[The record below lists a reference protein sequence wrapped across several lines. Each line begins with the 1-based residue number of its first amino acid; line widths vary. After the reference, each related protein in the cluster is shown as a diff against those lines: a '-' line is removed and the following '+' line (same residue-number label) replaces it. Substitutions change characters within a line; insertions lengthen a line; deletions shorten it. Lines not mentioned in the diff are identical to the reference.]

1 MAAKL
6 PGQVEFFLAC
16 AGAIWILVFCANL
29 LYAAVHFL
37 KHVYLKQE
45 RAGHVDVIKG
55 QIDALDAL
63 EKRVAA
69 LEQHIAD
76 GMQTYRAAKELDG
89 FLLKAYGNAK
99 RP

>member
-1 MAAKL
+1 MAAK
-6 PGQVEFFLAC
+6 
-16 AGAIWILVFCANL
+16 
-29 LYAAVHFL
+29 
-37 KHVYLKQE
+37 